1 MLIIILEQ
9 YAPLLI
15 DELLE
20 RYRISF
26 SELEAPALAHLES
39 ITKSI
44 LEATAHKERARL
56 KTACAEMAEFNLHYN
71 IPYLVLINEINSLKN
86 RITTILIEQRA
97 KDEVFELHKI
107 YADVENLLAREHLG
121 SYMQQLTH
129 ANNTRIN
136 SIKDL
141 IKKNLVEHYQRHL
154 EWLNQL
160 TEMIKNA
167 DASCTPEL
175 DHSLCAFGRWLE
187 DEGKSVI
194 SNNSKYKYI
203 ASIHATLHSLA
214 RAIKTQMQK
223 EHFNYNILVSYLE
236 KCEFISLSI
245 GTELALIDNR
255 MLVRDASKD
264 EMTGALNRNALEYI
278 FINQYELSLATSGT
292 FVLAMCDLDHF
303 KRINDTYGHLAGDS
317 VLKEFVRVVKHTLR
331 DSDIIIRYGGEEFI
345 ILLPN
350 TNISNA
356 EQKLDHL
363 RDTFANLCCH
373 YEGQYIN
380 VSVSI
385 GAVAIAPKHPYA
397 LLDRGIDA
405 FIEEADALLYQAKN
419 SGRNRVITS
428 ASATIS

>member
-1 MLIIILEQ
+1 MLRTVLEQ
-9 YAPLLI
+9 YAELLI

-26 SELEAPALAHLES
+26 NELEVSALECLES
-39 ITKSI
+39 ISKEI
-44 LEATAHKERARL
+44 LEATARKERTRL
-56 KTACAEMAEFNLHYN
+56 KAACADMAEFNQRYN

-86 RITTILIEQRA
+86 RLTTLLIEQNA
-97 KDEVFELHKI
+97 KEEVFELHKI
-107 YADVENLLAREHLG
+107 YADVENLLAREHLS
-121 SYMQQLTH
+121 SYMQQLSH

-141 IKKNLVEHYQRHL
+141 IRKNLVEHYQRHL
-154 EWLNQL
+154 EWLNEL
-160 TEMIKNA
+160 TKTIKNG
-167 DASCTPEL
+167 DTSLTPEL
-175 DHSLCAFGRWLE
+175 DHSLCAFGKWLE
-187 DEGKSVI
+187 CEGKAVI

-203 ASIHATLHSLA
+203 TSIHATLHSLA
-214 RAIKTQMQK
+214 RAIKTQMHK
-223 EHFNYNILVSYLE
+223 EHLNYNILVSYLE

-278 FINQYELSLATSGT
+278 FINQYELALATSGT

-303 KRINDTYGHLAGDS
+303 KLINDTYGHLAGDS

-350 TNISNA
+350 ANMANA
-356 EQKLDHL
+356 EQKLDHV

-385 GAVAIAPKHPYA
+385 GAIAIVPKHPYT

-419 SGRNRVITS
+419 GGRNRVVT
-428 ASATIS
+428 